1 MISETVFS
9 GHQNCSHQYAHLFPF
24 TEIYLLKE
32 AIVNISVTTE
42 STEYQ
47 YIQEWTVSCKVVE
60 MNVSGRCPNVAAV
73 GRQAVRGYLK
83 GVRAAPQ

>member
-9 GHQNCSHQYAHLFPF
+9 DHQNYSHQYARLFPS

-60 MNVSGRCPNVAAV
+60 MNVSGRCPNFPAV
-73 GRQAVRGYLK
+73 GRVAVRGCLK
-83 GVRAAPQ
+83 SLDF